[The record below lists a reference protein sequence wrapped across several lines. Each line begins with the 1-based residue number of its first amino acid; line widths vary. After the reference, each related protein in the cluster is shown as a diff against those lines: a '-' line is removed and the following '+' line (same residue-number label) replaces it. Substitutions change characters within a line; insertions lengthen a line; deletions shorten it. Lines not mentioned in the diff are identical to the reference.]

1 MRLETD
7 INEGLTLDLINENDI
22 EKLRLW
28 KNQNNKFFF
37 QKAPIEKTQQELWFS
52 KIYLTDNLNYIFI
65 IKYNS
70 IDIGT
75 IGVRKINKI
84 WDIYNVMNISTDYLG
99 KGFMS
104 ISLKLVIDFA
114 KSLDD
119 VKIRAKVLS
128 DNMNLKWYI
137 KNGFKIYKT
146 EDHFNLIEYK
156 I

>member
-7 INEGLTLDLINENDI
+7 IHKGLILDLINENDV
-22 EKLRLW
+22 EKLRQW

-37 QKAPIEKTQQELWFS
+37 QKATIDKTQQELWFS
-52 KIYLTDNLNYIFI
+52 KIYLTDNSNYIFI

-128 DNMNLKWYI
+128 DNTNLKWYI

-146 EDHFNLIEYK
+146 EDYFNLIEYK
-156 I
+156 L

>member
-1 MRLETD
+1 MRLQTD
-7 INEGLTLDLINENDI
+7 IYKGLTLDLINENDI
-22 EKLRLW
+22 EKLRQW

-37 QKAPIEKTQQELWFS
+37 KKETIEKTQQELWFS
-52 KIYLTDNLNYIFI
+52 NIYLTDNSNYIFI
-65 IKYNS
+65 IKFNN
-70 IDIGT
+70 IDVGT

-84 WDIYNVMNISTDYLG
+84 WDIYNVMNISSDLIG

-114 KSLDD
+114 RSLDD

-128 DNMNLKWYI
+128 DNTNLKWYI
-137 KNGFKIYKT
+137 KNGFKIYKN
-146 EDHFNLIEYK
+146 EDYFNLIEYK